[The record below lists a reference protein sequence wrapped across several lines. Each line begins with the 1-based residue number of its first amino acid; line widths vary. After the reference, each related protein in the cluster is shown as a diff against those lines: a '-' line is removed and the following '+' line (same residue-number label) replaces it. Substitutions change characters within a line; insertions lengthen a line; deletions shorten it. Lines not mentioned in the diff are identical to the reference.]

1 MTYNVKCPLCGTENK
16 NLYLDET
23 NGWFECERCK
33 REVLPLKYAKTKS
46 IPLYDYKAFAKA
58 IQTK

>member
-23 NGWFECERCK
+23 NGWFECECCK

-46 IPLYDYKAFAKA
+46 ITLYAYKTFAKA

>member
-1 MTYNVKCPLCGTENK
+1 MMYNVKCPLCGTENK
-16 NLYLDET
+16 NLNLDET
-23 NGWFECERCK
+23 NGWFECECCK

-46 IPLYDYKAFAKA
+46 FPLYDYKTFAKA

>member
-23 NGWFECERCK
+23 NGWFECECCK
-33 REVLPLKYAKTKS
+33 RES
-46 IPLYDYKAFAKA
+46 RFDYNCIKPIFGGSLLRTFADFSQK
-58 IQTK
+58 